1 MLIIVIAL
9 TAFAGVLF
17 FIGLIVVVWLGIFRE
32 EADHSLRLEPATRA
46 SALARRIVGLHV
58 TFRP

>member
-9 TAFAGVLF
+9 TSFAGALF
-17 FIGLIVVVWLGIFRE
+17 TGLIAVVWLGIFRE
-32 EADHSLRLEPATRA
+32 EADYSLRLGPATRA
-46 SALARRIVGLHV
+46 SALTRRIVGLHV